1 MKNTSIAIFGSSL
14 RTNFDKYSDKDLLI
28 VGESYSKINEL
39 KQEYEI
45 QNYSVST
52 YTYKKLK
59 FLSDYG
65 SLFIQHLKK
74 ESTILIDDNDKLKS
88 ILDNHKESIPTEK
101 QLTESIDYF
110 NFLKNIPNSK
120 WGYAWYCDCFYVGLR
135 NHLILRSAIKGDY
148 NFSFMNLIDDL
159 LQSKEIDLNDFEILR
174 QVRVVKKAYRER
186 IDEIFPSREFIRYL
200 VAIGKKLKLI
210 PSINFISCEN
220 FKLYVISEVKKRNT
234 NHYFKLRL
242 FEVYYILTGQRNS
255 KIDKYI
261 CNPQMYALKFKNTD
275 FICKLIDDIEKNGT
289 QQHLPKSGGSVVKSS
304 FLLPSKFVLG

>member
-1 MKNTSIAIFGSSL
+1 MKKNSIAIFGSSL
-14 RTNFDKYSDKDLLI
+14 RPNFDKYSDKDLLI

-39 KQEYEI
+39 KLEYEL

-52 YTYKKLK
+52 YTYKKLQ
-59 FLSDYG
+59 FLSDCG

-88 ILDNHKESIPTEK
+88 ILENHKESIPTKK

-110 NFLKNIPNSK
+110 NLLKSVPNSK

-159 LQSKEIDLNDFEILR
+159 LQSKEIDINEFEILR
-174 QVRVVKKAYRER
+174 QVRVVKKEYRER
-186 IDEIFPSREFIRYL
+186 IDEILPSKDFIMAL
-200 VAIGKKLKLI
+200 VAIGQKLKLI
-210 PSINFISCEN
+210 SSINFISCEN
-220 FKLYVISEVKKRNT
+220 FKLYVVSEVKKRKT

-242 FEVYYILTGQRNS
+242 FEVYYILTGQLNL

-275 FICKLIDDIEKNGT
+275 FICKLIDDIEKTAHNYT
-289 QQHLPKSGGSVVKSS
+289 YPKVTVQW
-304 FLLPSKFVLG
+304 

>member
-1 MKNTSIAIFGSSL
+1 MKNTSIAIFGSSQ

-39 KQEYEI
+39 RQEYES

-52 YTYKKLK
+52 YTYKKLQ
-59 FLSDYG
+59 FLSDSG

-74 ESTILIDDNDKLKS
+74 ESKILIDGNDNLKS
-88 ILDNHKESIPTEK
+88 ILDNHKESIPTQKE
-101 QLTESIDYF
+101 LTESIDYF
-110 NFLKNIPNSK
+110 KFLKSIPNSN
-120 WGYAWYCDCFYVGLR
+120 WGYAWFCDCFYVGLR

-148 NFSFMNLIDDL
+148 NFSFLNLIDDL

-186 IDEIFPSREFIRYL
+186 IDEILPSQDFMNSL
-200 VAIGKKLKLI
+200 VAVGQKLKLI
-210 PSINFISCEN
+210 PSIDFISCEN
-220 FKLYVISEVKKRNT
+220 FKSYVVCEVKNQKT

-242 FEVYYILTGQRNS
+242 FEVYYILSGQRNS

-275 FICKLIDDIEKNGT
+275 FICKLIDDLEKNGT
-289 QQHLPKSGGSVVKSS
+289 QQHLPKRRG
-304 FLLPSKFVLG
+304 FVFQRQFCG